1 MTTKQLQ
8 SLLRQ
13 AMRYISTQNS
23 VNRAISTN
31 LRTGRIH
38 NRSVALDVAR
48 TDMLLAK
55 MRRAVA
61 RPKAARKAK

>member
-13 AMRYISTQNS
+13 AMRYIEAE
-23 VNRAISTN
+23 NRTRRRVFT
-31 LRTGRIH
+31 RTDTMRIEP
-38 NRSVALDVAR
+38 RSVALEIAR

-61 RPKAARKAK
+61 KPRSIKHK

>member
-1 MTTKQLQ
+1 MTAKQLQ

-13 AMRYISTQNS
+13 AMRYIDATNRHRRRVFLDLSTM
-23 VNRAISTN
+23 
-31 LRTGRIH
+31 RIEP
-38 NRSVALDVAR
+38 RSIALEIAK

-61 RPKAARKAK
+61 RPKTARKAK

>member
-13 AMRYISTQNS
+13 AIREIGRSNADRRQL
-23 VNRAISTN
+23 RAMGLGDRGTS
-31 LRTGRIH
+31 RRIAK
-38 NRSVALDVAR
+38 N
-48 TDMLLAK
+48 DMLLAK